1 MRQFSRH
8 RRPQGQTPRGQGVR
22 FWGRHAVLAALANPE
37 RRVKR
42 IWGTREALGQLD
54 LPPVV
59 PISFADVADLA
70 RLVARDAPH
79 QGLVIEVDPLDE
91 IYLGDL
97 LQDEVD
103 AESKRPIVVL
113 DQVTDPHNIG
123 AVLRSA
129 AAFDAAAIVTQDR
142 HSPPDRHRARSK
154 PCRGCAS
161 SICRGRSRKSPKRN
175 IGESA

>member
-8 RRPQGQTPRGQGVR
+8 RRPQGQSPRGQAIR
-22 FWGRHAVLAALANPE
+22 FWGRHAVLAALANPD

-54 LPPVV
+54 LPPVI
-59 PISFADVADLA
+59 PISYADVADLA

-79 QGLVIEVDPLDE
+79 QGLVIEVDPLDN
-91 IYLGDL
+91 IHLSDL
-97 LQDEVD
+97 LQDEVN
-103 AESKRPIVVL
+103 AGSKRPLVIL

-129 AAFDAAAIVTQDR
+129 AAFDAAAIVT
-142 HSPPDRHRARSK
+142 
-154 PCRGCAS
+154 
-161 SICRGRSRKSPKRN
+161 
-175 IGESA
+175 